1 MYMNNEKERIL
12 LESILKTDIFTDF
25 KDTIGKTIFN
35 VLESDID
42 FSAQVIIFTD
52 KTIFGPY
59 TWVLDRDRAIHELA
73 RLSINPENQAG
84 GLSKLGYELSNLGII
99 DEELLYKYWKQ

>member
-1 MYMNNEKERIL
+1 MNNEKERIL

-25 KDTIGKTIFN
+25 KDTIGKTVFN

-59 TWVLDRDRAIHELA
+59 TWVSDRDRAIHELA
-73 RLSINPENQAG
+73 RLSTNPDLKA
-84 GLSKLGYELSNLGII
+84 GLSKLGYELSELGII
-99 DEELLYKYWKQ
+99 DDELLFEYWNQF